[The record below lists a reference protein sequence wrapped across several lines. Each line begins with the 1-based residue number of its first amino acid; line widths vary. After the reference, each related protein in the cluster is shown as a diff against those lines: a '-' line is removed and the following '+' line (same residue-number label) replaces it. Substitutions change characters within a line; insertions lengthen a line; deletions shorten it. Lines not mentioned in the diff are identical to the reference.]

1 MSRIVRRLLDGEKG
15 YTMIELLV
23 TMVILGTVITGLTT
37 VFISGSNAESSLNHR
52 FQAQLNARAAMDKV
66 RYDIHCASAA
76 QAQTINAYPGVKL
89 NVSNCFSSTP
99 TISWC
104 AVQVLA
110 SPPRY
115 QLYRSTA
122 TANTCTSSDTS
133 RLLVADYLT
142 SSSVFTTSTIA
153 QYSLQ
158 TVGVSLTVS
167 ANDKSKTAEVYKL
180 SDSIVARASTR
191 CTTSGGCAVPTVS

>member
-1 MSRIVRRLLDGEKG
+1 VQLVGEEKG
-15 YTMIELLV
+15 YSLIELLV
-23 TMVILGTVITGLTT
+23 TMVILSAILAGLTT
-37 VFISGSNAESSLNHR
+37 VFIGGTNAETALNHR
-52 FQAQLNARAAMDKV
+52 FQAQLQARAGLDKL

-76 QAQTINAYPGVKL
+76 QAQTINTYPGLKL

-122 TANTCTSSDTS
+122 TSNTCTASDS
-133 RLLVADYLT
+133 VRLLVADYLT
-142 SSSVFTTSTIA
+142 SSSVFTTATVP

-158 TVGVSLTVS
+158 TVGVTLTVS

-180 SDSIVARASTR
+180 TDSIVARASTR
-191 CTTSGGCAVPTVS
+191 CVTSGGCAAPTVP

>member
-1 MSRIVRRLLDGEKG
+1 MSEKG
-15 YTMIELLV
+15 YTLIELLV
-23 TMVILGTVITGLTT
+23 TMLILGAVVAGLTT
-37 VFISGSNAESSLNHR
+37 VFVSGSNAEAQLNNR
-52 FQAQLNARAAMDKV
+52 FQAQLQARTALDKL

-76 QAQTINAYPGVKL
+76 QAQTISTYPGVKL
-89 NVSNCFSSTP
+89 SIANCFSSTP
-99 TISWC
+99 TIAWC

-115 QLYRSTA
+115 QLYRT
-122 TANTCTSSDTS
+122 TGTTNICTSSDAS

-142 SSSVFTTSTIA
+142 SSSVFTTSTIP

-158 TVGVSLTVS
+158 TVGVNLTVS
-167 ANDKSKTAEVYKL
+167 TNNKSKTAEVYKL

-191 CTTSGGCAVPTVS
+191 CVTSGGCAAPTVP

>member
-1 MSRIVRRLLDGEKG
+1 MRTLLREDKG
-15 YTMIELLV
+15 YTMVELLV
-23 TMVILGTVITGLTT
+23 TMVILGTILSGLTT
-37 VFISGSNAESSLNHR
+37 VFISGSNAETALNHR
-52 FQAQLNARAAMDKV
+52 FQAQLNARSALDKV

-76 QAQTINAYPGVKL
+76 QAQTIGTYPGVKL

-104 AVQVLA
+104 VVQVLA

-122 TANTCTSSDTS
+122 TTNVCTASDTA

-142 SSSVFTTSTIA
+142 SSSVFTTATVP

-158 TVGVSLTVS
+158 TVGVALTVS

-191 CTTSGGCAVPTVS
+191 CVTSGGCAVPTVS